1 MGLQLALDSI
11 PVVARD
17 TLEAASAMLQIRS
30 VTAHAD
36 HDVSNALLP
45 VAVQMGVLL
54 VVVRMAAP
62 GYSCVSSPHA
72 RGTASLL
79 KSPSFLFIL

>member
-11 PVVARD
+11 PVVAQD
-17 TLEAASAMLQIRS
+17 ALEAASAMLQIRI
-30 VTAHAD
+30 VAAHAD

-54 VVVRMAAP
+54 LVVRMAAP
-62 GYSCVSSPHA
+62 GYSCVSS
-72 RGTASLL
+72 
-79 KSPSFLFIL
+79 SFVLGYPR